1 MSEPSRYAHEASDRF
16 YNGGELLSDI
26 IQSAIDAAMAEKDR
40 EIESQGRWI
49 GQLKREAQEKDA
61 ALAEER
67 ELRIM
72 QLAAISTASI
82 QNTETTIKD
91 RIDPENPYYSMA
103 YGDTCR
109 AVDREMEHRA
119 EIERLKTLD
128 ALNGRY
134 LSERDNQIADLK
146 TALVEKD
153 ATKTCLHHTDEERMM
168 AARGCPCC
176 AVKEIHRLEHTL
188 DQRDE
193 RIDQMWMILK
203 ELRHCGPTFNEF
215 TKPSVGKCWDDC
227 PACARDRL
235 QETLHD

>member
-1 MSEPSRYAHEASDRF
+1 MSDITDPGYAHDQNRIWRLENALAEKDA
-16 YNGGELLSDI
+16 YPT
-26 IQSAIDAAMAEKDR
+26 IQSSIDAALNDKD
-40 EIESQGRWI
+40 
-49 GQLKREAQEKDA
+49 
-61 ALAEER
+61 
-67 ELRIM
+67 
-72 QLAAISTASI
+72 
-82 QNTETTIKD
+82 
-91 RIDPENPYYSMA
+91 
-103 YGDTCR
+103 
-109 AVDREMEHRA
+109 A

-128 ALNGRY
+128 DLNGRY
-134 LSERDNQIADLK
+134 LRERDNQIADLK
-146 TALVEKD
+146 TALAEKD
-153 ATKTCLHHTDEERMM
+153 ANKTCLHHTDEERMM